1 MERINNGRKAD
12 DTVVNDCSS
21 LCFTS
26 IYQSKHSD
34 LCENCKALKCELQK
48 THEELKSAQ
57 LITDLLVK
65 EIILLKHPQELVQ
78 TGMSVNMMPRLAVMK
93 VLEVVLITGFQ

>member
-1 MERINNGRKAD
+1 MDRINIGRKAD
-12 DTVVNDCSS
+12 DTVMNDCSA
-21 LCFTS
+21 LCLTS
-26 IYQSKHSD
+26 IYQPKHSD

-65 EIILLKHPQELVQ
+65 EINFTKAS
-78 TGMSVNMMPRLAVMK
+78 TGASTDWYQCK
-93 VLEVVLITGFQ
+93 